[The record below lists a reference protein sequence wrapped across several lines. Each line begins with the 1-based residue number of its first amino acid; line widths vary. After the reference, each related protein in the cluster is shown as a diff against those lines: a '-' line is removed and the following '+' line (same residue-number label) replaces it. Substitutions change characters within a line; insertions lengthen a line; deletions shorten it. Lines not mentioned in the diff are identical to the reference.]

1 MFAEFKLIL
10 QVLAQGVVASVATL
24 LIAPVAAPAVV
35 LFSLLRTASTALNK
49 YGLSFAFYIATGIVL
64 GFIGGFPGVVA
75 AIVADLINGLI
86 INPIFA

>member
-10 QVLAQGVVASVATL
+10 QVLTQGVVASVATL

-35 LFSLLRTASTALNK
+35 LFSLLRAASIAFNK
-49 YGLSFAFYIATGIVL
+49 FGLAFSFYIATGIAL

-75 AIVADLINGLI
+75 AIVADLVNGLI
-86 INPIFA
+86 INPTFA